1 MNKLFVKGL
10 PFTITREAIE
20 TIFQEVNHIFNIY
33 VASYNY
39 SQPLDGSYACLR
51 TLKELSFSIG

>member
-20 TIFQEVNHIFNIY
+20 TIFQEVNHILNIY

-39 SQPLDGSYACLR
+39 SQLLD
-51 TLKELSFSIG
+51 SIHTSA